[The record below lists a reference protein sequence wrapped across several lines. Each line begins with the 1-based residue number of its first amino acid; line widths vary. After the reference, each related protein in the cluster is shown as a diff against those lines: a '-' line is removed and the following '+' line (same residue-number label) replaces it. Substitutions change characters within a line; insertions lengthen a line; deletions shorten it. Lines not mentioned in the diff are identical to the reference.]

1 MINKYEHLKK
11 MYDEGIIAVIRAE
24 SPSQALDITEAV
36 RKGGINI
43 IEITLT
49 VPGAINVISKLYET
63 YKNKEILLGAGTVL
77 DSETARLAILE
88 GAEFIVSPSFHPE
101 VVKLCNRYQKVC
113 MPGCMTVTEIVSAL
127 EAGAD
132 LIKFFPGSSFGP
144 SVIKALK
151 GPVPQAEFVPTGGVN
166 MGNIQE
172 WLNNG
177 CFAVG
182 VGGELTRGAAAG
194 DYAAV
199 IDTAA
204 RFVEKIRAV
213 RSPA

>member
-1 MINKYEHLKK
+1 MINKYKHLKK

-166 MGNIQE
+166 LENIQE

-199 IDTAA
+199 TDTAA